1 MRVSEIGEFGLIKLL
16 AKELGLEYPPS
27 KGKPPEGLLVGLGDD
42 AVVSARRE
50 GALVWTT
57 DTMVANLH
65 FLEGQSAWP
74 DVGWKALTVNVS
86 DIAAMGATPH
96 LALITLMLPQDF
108 CVEDV
113 VALYG
118 GLKQAADEFGVTVGG
133 GDIVGSPVFAITA
146 ALSGWALMPKLGQPR
161 VMTRSA
167 ARPGDVVAVS
177 GTPGESAAGL
187 HLMRD
192 DASSFE
198 TEAEQRLRQVYER
211 PQPRLA
217 LGRAALRLGVRC
229 AIDVS
234 DGLVQDAGHIATAS
248 GVGIRIDAARL
259 PVSDALRQVYPAEAT
274 RLVLTG
280 GGDYELILA
289 GPKPVLDLLA
299 ARSDVPL
306 TQIGEVVAA
315 ETPGVTVIDVDGK
328 ELVVGSGGWDHF
340 RGA

>member
-16 AKELGLEYPPS
+16 AQELGLEYPPA
-27 KGKPPEGLLVGLGDD
+27 KGRAPEGLLAGLGDD
-42 AVVSARRE
+42 AVVSTRHD

-57 DTMVANLH
+57 DTLVANLH
-65 FLEGQSAWP
+65 FLEGQSAWH

-86 DIAAMGATPH
+86 DIAAMGAKPY
-96 LALITLMLPQDF
+96 LALVTLMLPQDF

-113 VALYG
+113 VAVYG
-118 GLKQAADEFGVTVGG
+118 GLKEAAEAFGVTIGG
-133 GDIVGSPVFAITA
+133 GDIVRSPVFAITV
-146 ALSGWALMPKLGQPR
+146 ALAGWASLPKLGEPR
-161 VMTRSA
+161 VMTRGA

-192 DASSFE
+192 DHSAFE
-198 TEAEQRLRQVYER
+198 TETERHLREVYER

-217 LGRAALRLGVRC
+217 LGRAAVRLGVRC

-248 GVGIRIDAARL
+248 GVGIRIEVSRL
-259 PVSDALRQVYPAEAT
+259 PVSEALRQVYPAEAT

-280 GGDYELILA
+280 GGDYELILV
-289 GPKPVLDLLA
+289 GPKAVLDLLA
-299 ARSDVPL
+299 RRSDVPL
-306 TQIGEVVAA
+306 TQIGEVVGAD
-315 ETPGVTVIDVDGK
+315 EPGVTVIDADGN
-328 ELVVGSGGWDHF
+328 ELAVASGGWDHF